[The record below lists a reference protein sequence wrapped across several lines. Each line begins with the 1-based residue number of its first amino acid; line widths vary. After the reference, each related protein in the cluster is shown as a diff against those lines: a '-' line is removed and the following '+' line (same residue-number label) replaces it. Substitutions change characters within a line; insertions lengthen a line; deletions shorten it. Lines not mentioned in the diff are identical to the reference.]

1 MLISLRYRSEIVC
14 FATSYRT
21 AFKLLCPTYRLCSTP
36 YPSGIVT
43 RFSRLLV
50 NLPWRLR
57 WRGLSLVLVIPAVYS
72 DLWRFW
78 RRSLVVACWI
88 LLTFWGVGRAESGC
102 VWRYQMMLDFVIL
115 ELTLSSKHFL
125 PFVCQVSSRGCGFM
139 TLTSWLGPVGGGE
152 WVCWSWSWGCCCGFG
167 RGWHMVEWVE
177 GCG

>member
-1 MLISLRYRSEIVC
+1 MVAMAWLE
-14 FATSYRT
+14 F
-21 AFKLLCPTYRLCSTP
+21 STC
-36 YPSGIVT
+36 YPCRILG
-43 RFSRLLV
+43 
-50 NLPWRLR
+50 
-57 WRGLSLVLVIPAVYS
+57 SLVERIAGG
-72 DLWRFW
+72 FA
-78 RRSLVVACWI
+78 VVA
-88 LLTFWGVGRAESGC
+88 LLLLAEFCSLFGGWAGRGSGC